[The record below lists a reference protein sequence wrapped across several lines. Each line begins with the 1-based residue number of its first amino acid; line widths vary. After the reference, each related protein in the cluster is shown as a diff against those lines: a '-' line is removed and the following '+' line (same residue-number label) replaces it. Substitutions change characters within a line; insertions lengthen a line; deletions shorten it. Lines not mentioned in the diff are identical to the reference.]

1 MNYFDIT
8 EFIIDPDAKVVPI
21 DVVQKI
27 DTFHKPILN
36 AIREQLG
43 IPVIISKHSGY
54 RTVEWEKE
62 RGRSGNS
69 QHTFQGKGAVDVRSI
84 EDFKELLRL
93 LIDSDY
99 MRVCY
104 YPHHGFVHCDFKGYH
119 RQYFEADENGKW
131 HFKRNRNL

>member
-1 MNYFDIT
+1 MIPNYFNIA

-21 DVVQKI
+21 DVVQKLNSY
-27 DTFHKPILN
+27 HKPILN
-36 AIREQLG
+36 PIRHEVG
-43 IPVIISKHSGY
+43 VPVIISKHSGY

-69 QHTFQGKGAVDVRSI
+69 QHTFKGKGAVDVRSF
-84 EDFKELLRL
+84 DDLLELL
-93 LIDSDY
+93 INSEY

-104 YPHHGFVHCDFKGYH
+104 YPHNGFVHCDFKGYH

-131 HFKRNRNL
+131 HFKHNRN